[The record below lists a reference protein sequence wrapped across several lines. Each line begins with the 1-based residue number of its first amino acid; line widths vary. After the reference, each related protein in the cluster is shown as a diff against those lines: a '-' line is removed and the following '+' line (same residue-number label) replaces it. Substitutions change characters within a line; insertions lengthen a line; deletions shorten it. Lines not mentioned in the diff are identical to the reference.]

1 MGRNF
6 VSLAGLAA
14 TLFLFGAGP
23 HGAEAS
29 TTVPANYRQLV
40 ARKLVASVNWKIQKV
55 RVSRPYQQW
64 MGLISGGTRQVV
76 CAEVHRD
83 TLFGPGGRDIWL
95 FTFQDGRID
104 WAAAVGGAIY
114 TARCTREFAVEMP
127 KGK

>member
-1 MGRNF
+1 MRRNL

-14 TLFLFGAGP
+14 TLFLLEAGSN
-23 HGAEAS
+23 AAQAS

-64 MGLISGGTRQVV
+64 VGLINGGTRPVV
-76 CAEVHRD
+76 CAEVYRD

-104 WAAAVGGAIY
+104 WATAVGGALY
-114 TARCTREFAVEMP
+114 TARCTPEFAVELP